1 MHPDMCACTMQEDVL
16 RYVLPSIAARLGALG
31 ALAGLAAGA
40 LKRSLVDLV
49 AFRRAPP
56 RRPLLGRLGRVG

>member
-56 RRPLLGRLGRVG
+56 GRPLLGRGWVE